1 MPGQPITLY
10 KTIAGS
16 ISWDSSFGQ
25 ELPDDSALDSVDHGS
40 RITIVDSQG
49 KDTSREMIF
58 GKSIT
63 GMKFSYRIQG
73 GEDGEEY
80 TIRII
85 ATGTTTGDVRII
97 LVKLVVRDNIPGSV

>member
-10 KTIAGS
+10 KTIAAS
-16 ISWDSSFGQ
+16 ISWDSSFAQ
-25 ELPDDSALDSVDHGS
+25 ELPDDSAIGTIEEGS
-40 RITIVDSQG
+40 RITITDSQG
-49 KDTSREMIF
+49 KDMSKAMIF
-58 GKSIT
+58 GKSVA
-63 GMKFSYRIQG
+63 GLKFSYRIQG

-80 TIRII
+80 DIRII